1 MKPYRMTAVI
11 VGVLYIIGTASGILS
26 LVFTRNLLAGED
38 FLTKIAADPSQ
49 LNLGA
54 FFVLLMGLSLT
65 AMPVFLYPLFKKKN
79 EALALGMVVFRGP
92 LEGSI
97 YILMVVSWLMLGV
110 ISKEFTAVGAEAAS
124 LQVIGNVLLQ
134 ATDIMSPVLTIVF
147 IIGAMLLY
155 TLFYLTKL
163 IPRWLSGWGLIGAVI
178 YVAVDLLKLFGLNLH
193 LDMLYIPLAMQ
204 EMAMALWLIIKGFN
218 QAALDEILTDKHSV

>member
-1 MKPYRMTAVI
+1 MTAVI
-11 VGVLYIIGTASGILS
+11 VGVLYIIGTVSGILS
-26 LVFTRNLLAGED
+26 LVVTRNLLAGED
-38 FLTKIAADPSQ
+38 FLTRIAANPSQ

-92 LEGSI
+92 LEGST
-97 YILMVVSWLMLGV
+97 YILMVVSWLLLGV
-110 ISKEFTAVGAEAAS
+110 FSKEVTAVGAEAAS

-134 ATDIMSPVLTIVF
+134 AKDIMGPVLTIVF

-163 IPRWLSGWGLIGAVI
+163 IPRWLSGWGLIGAVF

-193 LDMLYIPLAMQ
+193 LDMLYIPLAVQ

-218 QAALDEILTDKHSV
+218 QTALDELLTDKHSV